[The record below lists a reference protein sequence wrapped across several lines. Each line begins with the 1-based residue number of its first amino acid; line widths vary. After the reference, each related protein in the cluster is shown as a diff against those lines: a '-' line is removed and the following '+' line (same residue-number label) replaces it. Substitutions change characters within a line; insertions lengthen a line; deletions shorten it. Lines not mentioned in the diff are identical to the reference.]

1 MRPPIDVATRVSPD
15 LSSIME
21 QMVNDPDREEQPTLG
36 QLRAAL
42 RESKGKEAM
51 EVESLHPQD
60 RISLT
65 SELDGLIEEYGED
78 VPVIDFIAT
87 KASEALSRVIE
98 AAMVDVSLPE
108 EPTLGVVRQA
118 VAQGLAAR
126 LIGEGTID
134 LDEDAT
140 LLAEIDEL
148 IRRSGENAVAED
160 FIRFE

>member
-1 MRPPIDVATRVSPD
+1 MRHPIDVATRVSPE

-21 QMVNDPDREEQPTLG
+21 LMVNDPDREEQATLG
-36 QLRAAL
+36 ELRATL
-42 RESKGKEAM
+42 RESKGEDAM
-51 EVESLHPQD
+51 ELEALHPQD

-65 SELDGLIEEYGED
+65 VELDALIDEYGED
-78 VPVIDFIAT
+78 GTVADFVNA
-87 KASEALSRVIE
+87 KASETLSRVIE
-98 AAMVDVSLPE
+98 AAMDDVSLPD
-108 EPTLGVVRQA
+108 EPTLSAVREA

-134 LDEDAT
+134 ADDDST

-148 IRRSGENAVAED
+148 IRRYGEDALAED